1 MDMQELIEE
10 QIRSK
15 MINNHNQSTIGIE
28 ATTGNNVKTTS
39 GAANLAKRVANYKFW
54 SLFHR

>member
-15 MINNHNQSTIGIE
+15 MINNNQTTTIGIE
-28 ATTGNNVKTTS
+28 PMKNGVKSTS
-39 GAANLAKRVANYKFW
+39 AAANLAKRVANYKFW
-54 SLFHR
+54 SLFQR